1 MHDADKNGSQWD
13 SRGAASRGERSAA
26 VLLDPHP
33 LWLNAV
39 EQVIQGLG
47 MGVVASATNSTEALM
62 LVDRHQP
69 ELFVTEIELRHDSLD
84 GVECIARARERLP
97 SMKVVV
103 LSALDEPGGISSAL
117 AAGASAYVLKSA
129 RPEDFA
135 SAVRQAFEPSVY
147 LASAPPEDSGLPAL
161 LRTRAANTAGLT
173 NRELEILRLASD
185 GRSNAEL
192 ARMLWVSEQTVK
204 FHLSNIYRKLD
215 VSNRT
220 EASRWAQLHGL
231 LSASAPAAAAV
242 G

>member
-1 MHDADKNGSQWD
+1 MENGERLVSQWNH
-13 SRGAASRGERSAA
+13 RGKSGDERSAA

-39 EQVIQGLG
+39 EQVIHGLG
-47 MGVVASATNSTEALM
+47 MGVVASATTSSEALT
-62 LVDRHQP
+62 LIEQHQP
-69 ELFVTEIELRHDSLD
+69 ELFVTEVELRHDPLD
-84 GVECIARARERLP
+84 GVACIARARERIP

-103 LSALDEPGGISSAL
+103 LSALDEPGGISAAL

-147 LASAPPEDSGLPAL
+147 LASAPPEEAGLPVL
-161 LRTRAANTAGLT
+161 LRAANTAGLT

-231 LSASAPAAAAV
+231 LSATATAQTATV